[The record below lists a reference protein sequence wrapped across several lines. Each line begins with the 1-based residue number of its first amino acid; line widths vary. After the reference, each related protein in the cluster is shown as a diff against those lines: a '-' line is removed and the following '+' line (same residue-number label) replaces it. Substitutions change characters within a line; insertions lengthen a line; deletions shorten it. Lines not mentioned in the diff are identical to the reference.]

1 MNTQGLLP
9 VILILGLNGLLAI
22 IIFLMSFFK
31 KMCDR
36 SRMIMLS
43 WFIFIVPL
51 AGIIYI
57 LVGLFINKITHNTNV
72 DMNDVS
78 FNQDREKI
86 ILPPNQEIEM
96 NYVPI
101 QDAVAISDRL
111 SLRKLLLDTMLVKTR
126 RKISNI
132 AAAMDSNDT
141 EASHYVATMIMDV
154 LAELRSTSQE
164 MLVDMLKVPED
175 VEMNLLAFDYIYEFL
190 SLKILSEI
198 EQETYIYELNNVAE
212 NLFKYNLWYMTATHY
227 LRMTDMF
234 ISIKNYNMADKWS
247 RRAEQYRPNMLDTY
261 KAKLHL
267 YFEQG
272 NYDFFLQCL
281 DELKRSDIDV
291 DREIM
296 NLFKTYYDYN

>member
-9 VILILGLNGLLAI
+9 VILILGINGLLAI

-31 KMCDR
+31 KKYNR
-36 SRMIMLS
+36 STLIMLS
-43 WFIFIVPL
+43 WFILIVPL

-57 LVGLFINKITHNTNV
+57 LVAVFINNITGNRNV

-78 FNQDREKI
+78 FNQEREKI
-86 ILPPNQEIEM
+86 ILPPNQAIEM

-101 QDAVAISDRL
+101 PDAVVISDRL

-132 AAAMDSNDT
+132 AAAMDSDDT

-164 MLVDMLKVPED
+164 MLEDMLKVPED
-175 VEMNLLAFDYIYEFL
+175 VEKNLLIFDYIYEFL
-190 SLKILSEI
+190 SLKILSDI
-198 EQETYIYELNNVAE
+198 EQKSYIYELDNVAE
-212 NLFKYNLWYMTATHY
+212 NLFEYNLWYMTATHY
-227 LRMTDMF
+227 LKMTDMF
-234 ISIKNYNMADKWS
+234 ISIKDYNMAGKWS
-247 RRAEQYRPNMLDTY
+247 KRAEQYRPNMLDTY

-267 YFEQG
+267 SFEQHD
-272 NYDFFLQCL
+272 YDFFLQAL
-281 DELKRSDIDV
+281 DELKKSDIRV

-296 NLFKTYYDYN
+296 TLFKTYYDNN

>member
-36 SRMIMLS
+36 STMIMLS

-175 VEMNLLAFDYIYEFL
+175 VEKNLLAFDYIYEFL